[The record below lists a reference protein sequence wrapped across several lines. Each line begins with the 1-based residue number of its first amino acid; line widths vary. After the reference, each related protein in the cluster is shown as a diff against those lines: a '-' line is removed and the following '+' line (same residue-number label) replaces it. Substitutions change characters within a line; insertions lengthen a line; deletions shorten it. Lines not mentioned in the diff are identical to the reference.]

1 MGNDAQKSSK
11 AKKIWIKIRPVAVV
25 VLSFVI
31 VAVICFGVY
40 NKIMAKYLKPITVK
54 NQNEITVEIKSGWG
68 TSRIANAL
76 YGDSEDNRL
85 IQSKAMFKV
94 YVDFVGKGKK
104 MRAGTYTFN
113 QGDSLPEIV
122 SKIAGGNSIQARSI
136 KFTLT
141 EGMTVEDMAE
151 RLVLDGAISSTDEFL
166 ALCKTGAGFEGFDI
180 PEDSLGQRH
189 YALEGYLFPDTYEVY
204 EGTPIQEVVER
215 LLLRFNGV
223 MEASYYERMEE
234 LDMTQDQIITMASII
249 EKEAQTDDFSKVS
262 SVLHNR
268 LKNDIP
274 LQSDATIRYELDV
287 STISLTKE
295 QLAKESPYNT
305 HLHKG
310 LPIGPICNPGK
321 AAIEAALY
329 PDQTL
334 LDENYLYFT
343 LTEPTSGRLVFTK
356 TLEEHNE
363 EVQKYK
369 FLWEEYDR
377 AQGNIPAA
385 ATQSS
390 DVETGE

>member
-1 MGNDAQKSSK
+1 MGNDAQKS
-11 AKKIWIKIRPVAVV
+11 KKIWTKLRPVAMI
-25 VLSFVI
+25 VLSFAI

-40 NKIMAKYLKPITVK
+40 NYVMTNYLRPVSVK
-54 NQNEITVEIKSGWG
+54 NTNEITVEIKSGWG

-76 YGDSEDNRL
+76 YGDSDENRL
-85 IQSKAMFKV
+85 IRSKAMFKV

-104 MRAGTYTFN
+104 MRAGTYTFK

-141 EGMTVEDMAE
+141 EGMTVEDMAD
-151 RLVLDGAISSTDEFL
+151 RLVLDGVLPSTTEFL
-166 ALCKTGAGFEGFDI
+166 ALCKTGAGFEAFDI
-180 PEDSLGQRH
+180 PVDSSTSQRH

-204 EGTPIQEVVER
+204 EGTPIQEVIER

-249 EKEAQTDDFSKVS
+249 EKEAQTDDFTKVS
-262 SVLHNR
+262 AVLHNR
-268 LKNDIP
+268 LKSDIP

-305 HLHKG
+305 HLNKG

-329 PDQTL
+329 PDQTM

-343 LTEPTSGRLVFTK
+343 LMEPTSGRLVFTK
-356 TLEEHNE
+356 TLEEHNQ

-369 FLWEEYDR
+369 ALWEEYDR
-377 AQGNIPAA
+377 QQGNTIDV